1 MIFSCALCWKQHL
14 NISRNKIKFLKL
26 PHVNRN
32 VCLYASARVSQNS
45 GHCQNKTRV
54 QAGDLNARFVCVDI
68 SVEDID
74 DFIDHFFSGFVGGLK
89 HFAASV
95 NDGTAAVD
103 QYVSGFSCPIPD
115 SLTGRLE

>member
-1 MIFSCALCWKQHL
+1 MIFSCALCWKQNL

-26 PHVNRN
+26 AHVNRN
-32 VCLYASARVSQNS
+32 VCLYAPAWGSQNS

-74 DFIDHFFSGFVGGLK
+74 DFIDHFFSGFVGGVK
-89 HFAASV
+89 HMPLPSTMALPPSTSTFPAFPAPSQI
-95 NDGTAAVD
+95 A
-103 QYVSGFSCPIPD
+103 
-115 SLTGRLE
+115 